1 MSRVV
6 AIANQKGG
14 VGKTTTAVN
23 LGASLAVAE
32 QRVLLVDL
40 DPPET
45 VYWNFTSATIWHE
58 SHRYLTDP
66 VSLTSSEVERRKD
79 GRVRLVVSRSDPGH
93 ANWIR
98 TFGHG
103 RGFLIVRMVG
113 VDDHPLPTVTKVPVS
128 ELARR
133 TGAAD

>member
-66 VSLTSSEVERRKD
+66 VSLTSSEVEARED
-79 GRVRLVVSRSDPGH
+79 GTVRFVLAESDPGLP
-93 ANWIR
+93 NWIK
-98 TFGHG
+98 TFGHD
-103 RGFLIVRMVG
+103 RGFLILRMVG
-113 VDDHPLPTVTKVPVS
+113 VKSHPLATIEKVPAGS
-128 ELARR
+128 LRAARR
-133 TGAAD
+133 DA